1 MVKQQRF
8 SGDENSDTLLEL
20 FATVRPGQDWHF
32 QLNSHFLRPNQFRCH
47 RCSRMFTRR
56 SSLERHALIHTGDR
70 PFRCLYCGASF
81 ALKQTLSRHILT
93 HTGEKPHKCDFC
105 LRTFIQRSI
114 LVRHRKKHLQ
124 EHGVVVS

>member
-1 MVKQQRF
+1 MDLQKWLHMPCYLVPR
-8 SGDENSDTLLEL
+8 SH
-20 FATVRPGQDWHF
+20 ADWRL
-32 QLNSHFLRPNQFRCH
+32 QLSSHFLHPGGGGGAAQFRCQ
-47 RCSRMFTRR
+47 RCSRMFMRR

-81 ALKQTLSRHILT
+81 ALKQTLSRHVLT
-93 HTGEKPHKCDFC
+93 HTGEKPHKCDLC

-124 EHGVVVS
+124 ELGGVAVR